1 MGKFFIPRWEVKT
14 FSGSSAEE
22 RPLQTTS
29 QVSDY
34 GDQSSC
40 IPSEW
45 LLWSSKHV
53 DCNVLYP
60 DTLCTK
66 YKQMIPCSCHPNQD
80 AKMMLDAKKN
90 NQLMLLESVYLDQ
103 YTSCSPLQ
111 LVLVFLSKSSKS

>member
-80 AKMMLDAKKN
+80 AKMMLDAKK
-90 NQLMLLESVYLDQ
+90 QPIDVAWISLSRPIHLLLSASV
-103 YTSCSPLQ
+103 SSG
-111 LVLVFLSKSSKS
+111 FLK